1 MLFLISFSRSSE
13 WSIISK
19 LPAMTSVKMTPAM
32 VRIVF
37 ILLRGVDEE
46 LGDLVADR
54 KHFASW
60 LHGNPLEFRIE
71 TVREKLASL
80 GFEFLL
86 VFLLLCHVRSIVELG
101 LESTPFKC
109 FLIIFQYARSE
120 ES

>member
-32 VRIVF
+32 VRMVF

-46 LGDLVADR
+46 FGDLVANR
-54 KHFASW
+54 KHLASW

-71 TVREKLASL
+71 TVREEFASL

-86 VFLLLCHVRSIVELG
+86 VFLLLCHVGSLVELWVG
-101 LESTPFKC
+101 CKH
-109 FLIIFQYARSE
+109 
-120 ES
+120 

>member
-46 LGDLVADR
+46 LGYLVADR

-60 LHGNPLEFRIE
+60 LHWNPLEFRIE

-80 GFEFLL
+80 KLEFFL
-86 VFLLLCHVRSIVELG
+86 VCLLLCHVRSIVELWVG
-101 LESTPFKC
+101 CKH
-109 FLIIFQYARSE
+109 
-120 ES
+120 